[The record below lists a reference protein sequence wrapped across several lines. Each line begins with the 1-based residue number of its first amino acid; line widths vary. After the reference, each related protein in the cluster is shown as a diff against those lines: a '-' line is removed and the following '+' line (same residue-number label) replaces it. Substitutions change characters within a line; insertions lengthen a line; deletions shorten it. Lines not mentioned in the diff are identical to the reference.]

1 VKLFLVEFL
10 LKLFSFF
17 DLEKKTEKKN
27 RDEREVRF
35 RNNTVSRDTSP
46 RLEFALTGNGM
57 GDLECINDAIIPFFA
72 EGGLC
77 ESESDMIRYLGE

>member
-1 VKLFLVEFL
+1 MKLFLVEFL

-17 DLEKKTEKKN
+17 GLEKKTEKKN

-35 RNNTVSRDTSP
+35 RNNTVVPSP
-46 RLEFALTGNGM
+46 GL

-72 EGGLC
+72 DGGLC